1 MPKSQ
6 DSVSIASPPA
16 LKLHDAGSIDAFTRM
31 FRERE
36 SLLGPGP
43 DAASRHTEREFT
55 VPGFC
60 WIDKAHVDFAMDD
73 LYSEEREGV
82 TLLNWRE
89 RMVCPKCGLNSRVRA
104 SVHAFEVACAKA
116 SSAAIWLT
124 EQVSPLYA
132 IVKARYPNAV
142 GSEFLGD
149 GMAPGCVSKTGVRHE
164 SLTRPSFAPASL
176 DAILSFDVFEHIP
189 DVDTAFRQCA
199 RVLQPSGHLL
209 FSVPFLP
216 LENVTRVRAGRAADG
231 SIRHLLAPIYHGDP
245 VNPKGG
251 ILCYREFG
259 WDLLDQVQAAGFRQ
273 VRCVWYDSSSYG
285 YAGGPFQLFIA
296 IK

>member
-1 MPKSQ
+1 M
-6 DSVSIASPPA
+6 PPA
-16 LKLHDAGSIDAFTRM
+16 LKLHDAASVEALTRM
-31 FRERE
+31 FGERE

-43 DAASRHTEREFT
+43 HIASQPHGSAFT

-73 LYSEEREGV
+73 RYSEKRDGV
-82 TLLNWRE
+82 TVLNWRE

-104 SVHAFEVACAKA
+104 AVHVFEVACEKG

-124 EQVSPLYA
+124 EQQSPLYP
-132 IVKARYPNAV
+132 VLKARYPNTI

-149 GMAPGCVSKTGVRHE
+149 DAAPGSVNLRGVRHE

-176 DAILSFDVFEHIP
+176 DAVLSFDVLEHIP
-189 DVDTAFRQCA
+189 DVESALRQCA
-199 RVLQPSGHLL
+199 RVLRPSGHLF
-209 FSVPFLP
+209 FSIPFLP
-216 LENVTRVRAGRAADG
+216 LENVTRLRAEHAADG
-231 SIRHLLAPIYHGDP
+231 SLRHLLPPVYHGDP
-245 VNPKGG
+245 VNPQEG

-259 WDLLDQVQAAGFRQ
+259 WDLIEQLKAAGFRQ

-285 YAGGPFQLFIA
+285 YVGGPFQLFIA